1 MLPSRHFSHFRQKRV
16 SEAIRCFAEEASQS
30 SGARIGHSGSPPSL
44 AQRLSV
50 GLGAL
55 GLGVTSVA
63 AVAWWQLPR
72 IQAVLHPPDEAPNV
86 WQRLLG
92 SWSTPR
98 HPADRVFDS
107 ADLDRDGLLDRREL
121 AQYMMNCG
129 IMDMSGFNAIWE
141 EINTDDTEAISREEF
156 RNFHDN
162 AERNFYLSLWRSL
175 IGDPSFLGSTLYLS
189 GSVLFAAMP
198 YWSLASPATMTKMGQ
213 APVEV

>member
-98 HPADRVFDS
+98 HPADR
-107 ADLDRDGLLDRREL
+107 
-121 AQYMMNCG
+121 
-129 IMDMSGFNAIWE
+129 
-141 EINTDDTEAISREEF
+141 EF

-213 APVEV
+213 VFYIFGGILFLSQTLERHTDRLRIHRRLAGLMESER